1 MKKILLVLLSAFFII
16 SCEDTKVTDSALQA
30 NIDNNFYM
38 AADARASVNDD
49 GTLTILGSSQNEGMT
64 IKLSSL
70 AENSYTIGE
79 GSSNFAMYEGPGGSV
94 YTTLPDGEGMV
105 TISEVNEVNKTIS
118 GIFHF
123 NAILPG
129 IDTIY
134 VSNGTLF
141 DIPYNNS
148 TELDPV
154 NAGTFSA
161 KINDNEFLPF
171 IVSARKTTHRISISA
186 NNVNSKI
193 TLNFKPDVSTGNYA
207 LPNSTVQAIYTN
219 ADGSKTTREGV
230 VSLSEHNTSE
240 KTMKGTFSF
249 NTDNTLITE
258 GKFNI
263 TYK

>member
-1 MKKILLVLLSAFFII
+1 MKKILLVLLSLFFIV

-30 NIDNNFYM
+30 KIDNELYL
-38 AADARASVNDD
+38 AADARAAINDD
-49 GTLTILGSSQNEGMT
+49 GTLTILGSSQKEGIT
-64 IKLSSL
+64 IKLSG
-70 AENSYTIGE
+70 AVKDSYPIGE
-79 GSSNFAMYEGPGGSV
+79 GSTNFAMYESPGGSV

-105 TISEVNEVNKTIS
+105 TISEVNEVSKTIS
-118 GIFHF
+118 GIFYF

-141 DIPYNNS
+141 DIPYNHS
-148 TELDPV
+148 IELDPV

-161 KINDNEFLPF
+161 KINGNQFLP
-171 IVSARKTTHRISISA
+171 ILVSAREATDRISISA

-193 TLNFKPDVSTGNYA
+193 TLIFKPGIATGIYS
-207 LPNSTVQAIYTN
+207 LPNPIVKAIFTN
-219 ADGSKTTREGV
+219 TDGSKTTREGV
-230 VSLSEHNTSE
+230 VNLSEHNPTE
-240 KTMKGTFSF
+240 QTMKGTFSF

-263 TYK
+263 SYK